1 VRDKD
6 PMGRPVFWFTVK
18 PLEDEV
24 EGTDRWAFAN
34 NWVSITPLR
43 LDLTAEKDLSHALA
57 LPFVPAMSGAKDRK
71 QTYAPAKKC
80 KSGDLVSNNSLFA
93 FSRNTG
99 SRGNALVNINTPQ
112 IP

>member
-71 QTYAPAKKC
+71 ANLRLRKKVQ
-80 KSGDLVSNNSLFA
+80 KRRLGVE
-93 FSRNTG
+93 
-99 SRGNALVNINTPQ
+99 
-112 IP
+112 